1 MGGIFIVKRKGEWK
15 VEVYE
20 KEAPPHD
27 HLTLTSLD
35 CLNPSGHPDL
45 SKFRDDMG
53 ILIGHNLET
62 MPSVFFLDGIIFTEK
77 DEGGEVRDRAR
88 V

>member
-27 HLTLTSLD
+27 HLTLTSLG
-35 CLNPSGHPDL
+35 CLNTSGHLDL
-45 SKFRDDMG
+45 SKFQDSMG

-62 MPSVFFLDGIIFTEK
+62 MPCAFFLDGIIFTEK
-77 DEGGEVRDRAR
+77 ERGEAEE
-88 V
+88 